1 MVTIAVDAMGGDHA
15 PHNVVQGALACIRD
29 ARCDFRVL
37 LVGREDAI
45 RAELPAAIPEA
56 LSIRHTDDVVE
67 MNDPV
72 ASALKSRKQSSMYRG
87 LEWHRDGE
95 VQGFISAGNT
105 GAVMALSTLLLG
117 RLPGVAR
124 PCIGTFL
131 PSSRGPVLLIDAGA
145 NVDSKPLHLAQFGI
159 MGSIYTELV
168 MERSSPNVGLLN
180 VGEEKSKGNDAC
192 IAAWPLLQAAPIQF
206 IGNIEGRDILK
217 GTADVVVCDGFTG
230 NIILKFAESFP
241 GLLKSK
247 FYDYAERGLVQ
258 KLWVGLIA
266 RTVKTMIKDWDY
278 QEYGGVPLLG
288 VNGISIIGHGSSTP
302 RAIMNMI
309 FAAKHMVDRRVN
321 ESIREA
327 MVSQQ
332 TTT

>member
-1 MVTIAVDAMGGDHA
+1 MGGDHA
-15 PHNVVQGALACIRD
+15 PHNVVQGALDCIRD
-29 ARCDFRVL
+29 PRCDFHVL
-37 LVGREDAI
+37 LVGREQAIRPHLPASIPDAI
-45 RAELPAAIPEA
+45 
-56 LSIRHTDDVVE
+56 SIRHADDVVE
-67 MNDPV
+67 MHDSV
-72 ASALKSRKQSSMYRG
+72 TDAVKHRKHSSMYRG

-117 RLPGVAR
+117 RLPGVQR

-145 NVDSKPLHLAQFGI
+145 NVDSKPSHLAQFGI
-159 MGSIYTELV
+159 MGSIYTEL
-168 MERSSPNVGLLN
+168 MMQRPAPSVGLLN
-180 VGEEKSKGNDAC
+180 VGEEESKGNDAC
-192 IAAWPLLQAAPIQF
+192 IAAWPLLRQAPIRF

-247 FYDYAERGLVQ
+247 FLAYAESGLLR

-266 RTVKTMIKDWDY
+266 RTIRKMIKDWDY

-321 ESIREA
+321 ETIHEA
-327 MVSQQ
+327 MTSQQ
-332 TTT
+332 SPT